1 MLYTR
6 VSACNVWWQSATAH
20 GGRQKSSDFVCV
32 FLSHLNLGLRCAQCV
47 SHIVVVAVHLLVDFM
62 FFFSDFKFGM
72 QLGFAKGHHKITP
85 RAKNGRGPGLGKLPK
100 ISGFSFNISAM
111 GEAGDFKFCMQL
123 GFAKAHH
130 KITPRGKVGVG
141 LG

>member
-1 MLYTR
+1 MCKNSTDMLYTR

-85 RAKNGRGPGLGKLPK
+85 RGKSGHGSGLGELPK
-100 ISGFSFNISAM
+100 IWGCPLIFLQRLKLATSNLV
-111 GEAGDFKFCMQL
+111 C
-123 GFAKAHH
+123 
-130 KITPRGKVGVG
+130 G
-141 LG
+141 LGLPTTIIKSHPE